1 MRKKYTK
8 FNLISLLVI
17 LFSLFFLVLFFN
29 DSTTVVNFSDP
40 GLEAAVR
47 ETIEKEEGTLHTKDV
62 DTVQVLD
69 AANHKIEKL
78 DGIEYLTQLR
88 ELNLED
94 NFIESV
100 SPLKNLTKLETL
112 NLRNNEITNL
122 EDIHFQDII
131 YLNIRDLSLRHNV
144 KRDQEGHDTRLA
156 DISLVGKMA
165 SLRKLSLRDN
175 DIEDLAPISAL
186 RKLTELDIR
195 ENKFDT
201 LEPLETLNKL
211 KKLNI
216 RDNQITSLEP
226 IRYLSR
232 LTYLNIHSDTEIE
245 SLEPIKE
252 LINLETLIMR
262 NILIQ
267 DASFLKPLVNLQNFN
282 GIDTGIEKGNSE
294 LIEGLLAK
302 GALQGDVRP
311 ERMLHT
317 LSPPVLSQ
325 ESGFYNQDLA
335 IEIENKSNVAPVYY
349 TLDGSEPTVNSE
361 IYKEPIVIDNKSNQ
375 IATVLR
381 ARTLS
386 ETNAMSETVTKTYF
400 VEENIEERFDLP
412 IFSLVTDPVHLF
424 DEETGIYTDENAY
437 NRGSDWERP
446 LHIEFFEPNGA
457 LALSQNGGVRING
470 GATRAYAQKSLRL
483 YAGSEY
489 DEEEYFNY
497 PFFGD
502 LKQKNSPQTIDSF
515 KRLILRN
522 SGNDWSQTMFN
533 DALMQSLVKPLGTV
547 ATQAYQPA
555 VIFVNGEYYGIQNIR
570 ERYDEYY
577 FESHYGIA
585 PDDLV
590 VLENNAE
597 LYEGSNKD
605 VYHYKNMLKYI
616 EEHDIKEKEHLDYV
630 ETLMDFENFIDY
642 FASEIYFGN
651 LDWPQN
657 NIRYWRKTIDFYRP
671 EAPYGHDG
679 RWRWMMND
687 TDFGFYFRTNAS
699 FGYNEEPI
707 NHETNSIKWV
717 MGEKD
722 GRLGERIWP
731 NFLFRQLMQ
740 NDTFKNQFINR
751 FNDLVNS
758 YLSES
763 VADKQIEALKNGID
777 QEISYQIDRW
787 GAIESK
793 EKWEENINRKY
804 LFAKERPEYIRNYM
818 MEEFDIDDTVTV
830 TVNNETEAGY
840 VRVNTLAIQSDLP
853 GNARSDRWSG
863 IYFKGI
869 PITIEAVAKDGY
881 EFSHWEDHKEDV
893 NELTI
898 TPEENINFEAVFKK
912 K

>member
-17 LFSLFFLVLFFN
+17 LLSLFFLVILFD
-29 DSTTVVNFSDP
+29 DSATVVNFSDP
-40 GLEAAVR
+40 GLEEAVR
-47 ETIEKEEGTLHTKDV
+47 ATIGKEEGTLRTKDV
-62 DTVQVLD
+62 DTVQIVD
-69 AANHKIEKL
+69 ASDRQIKSL

-122 EDIHFQDII
+122 EEVHFQDII

-144 KRDQEGHDTRLA
+144 KRDKNGNDTRLS

-165 SLRKLSLRDN
+165 SLRKLNLRDN
-175 DIEDLAPISAL
+175 DIDNLSPISAL

-195 ENKFDT
+195 ENKFVS

-216 RDNQITSLEP
+216 RDNKITSLEP

-232 LTYLNIHSDTEIE
+232 LTYLNIHSDTKLK
-245 SLEPIKE
+245 SLDPIGE
-252 LINLETLIMR
+252 LVNLETLIMR
-262 NILIQ
+262 NIPIQ

-282 GIDTGIEKGNSE
+282 GIDTGIEKINPE
-294 LIEGLLAK
+294 LIEVLLAK

-311 ERMLHT
+311 TRMLHT
-317 LSPPVLSQ
+317 LTPPIVSQ
-325 ESGFYNQDLA
+325 ESGFYSQDLE
-335 IEIENKSNVAPVYY
+335 IEIDNQSTSYPIYY

-361 IYKEPIVIDNKSNQ
+361 IYKEPILIDNDSNQ
-375 IATVLR
+375 TATVLR
-381 ARTLS
+381 ARALS
-386 ETNAMSETVTKTYF
+386 ETNTMSETVTKTYF
-400 VEENIEERFDLP
+400 VQDNIQERFDLP
-412 IFSLVTDPVHLF
+412 IFSLVTDPGHLF
-424 DEETGIYTDENAY
+424 DEATGIYTDENAY

-470 GATRAYAQKSLRL
+470 GATRVYAQKSLRL
-483 YAGSEY
+483 YASSEY
-489 DEEEYFNY
+489 DEKEFFNY

-502 LKQKNSPQTIDSF
+502 LKQENSPQTIDSF

-555 VIFVNGEYYGIQNIR
+555 IIFVNGEYYGIQNIR

-577 FESHYGIA
+577 FESHYGVD

-605 VYHYKNMLKYI
+605 VYHYKNMIQYI
-616 EEHDIKEKEHLDYV
+616 EDNDMKEKEHLDYV
-630 ETLMDFENFIDY
+630 ETRMDFESFIDY
-642 FASEIYFGN
+642 FASEIYFAN
-651 LDWPQN
+651 LDWPHN
-657 NIRYWRKTIDFYRP
+657 NIRFWRKTIDSYEE

-679 RWRWMMND
+679 RWRWIMND
-687 TDFGFYFRTNAS
+687 MDFGFFRSNTI
-699 FGYNEEPI
+699 FGYNEESI
-707 NHETNSIKWV
+707 NYKANSIKWV

-722 GRLGERIWP
+722 GRSGERIWP

-740 NDTFKNQFINR
+740 NETFKNKFINR

-763 VADKQIEALKNGID
+763 VADSQIDALKNGIE
-777 QEISYQIDRW
+777 QEIPYHINRW
-787 GAIESK
+787 GAIK
-793 EKWEENINRKY
+793 TKQKWEENIERKY
-804 LFAKERPEYIRNYM
+804 LFAKERPEYIRDYM
-818 MEEFDIDDTVTV
+818 MEEFDIDGAITV

-840 VRVNTLAIQSDLP
+840 VRVNTLPIRSDLP
-853 GNARSDRWSG
+853 GNTTTDFWSG
-863 IYFKGI
+863 TYFKGV

-881 EFSHWEDHKEDV
+881 EFSHWENREEDV
-893 NELTI
+893 NELSI
-898 TPEENINFEAVFKK
+898 TPEENLNFKAVFKK